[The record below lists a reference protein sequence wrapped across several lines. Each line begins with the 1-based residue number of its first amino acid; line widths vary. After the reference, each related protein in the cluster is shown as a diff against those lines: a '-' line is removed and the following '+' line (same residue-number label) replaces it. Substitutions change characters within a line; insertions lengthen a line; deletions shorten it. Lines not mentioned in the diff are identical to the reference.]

1 MLGDE
6 KLSTLAALPTPLP
19 PISSHEV
26 FTAEQWDNLLSI
38 CEVFLPDL
46 SSQAVP
52 SLATDRTI
60 QELRQILPE
69 LESPDL
75 IDEYLADT
83 VAGNADFKETLRRR
97 FVAHVPEDQVK
108 GLAFL
113 LSALNTKI
121 GSLAMTGSTKILH
134 TQSLPE
140 RSRIVLGWAN
150 SYIGALRALYQAA
163 ESLTRY
169 TWATQSTL
177 LHRLLDYPKVPKDIE
192 RHPGYEFEFLEFC
205 DQPEDEIVQVD
216 ADIVIVGSGCGA
228 GVVAEH
234 LSASLSDLPRKLR
247 ILVLEKSYHF
257 PSSHFPMDQTAAGNN
272 VQEGG
277 GGLIS
282 DDGSIAVL
290 AGSVFG
296 GGGTINWSASLQ
308 PSHHVRSDWATN
320 NQLPFVL
327 SQDFQAC
334 LDEVCGKMG
343 VCRTNDLGGLS
354 KIEQN
359 IPNSML
365 LESAR
370 RLGLAA
376 EVVPQNTAGKRHY
389 CGRCGMGCAS
399 ATKQGP
405 ANFWFPE
412 AAKNGVEFIEGCFV
426 EKICWDSAR
435 SDRKATGV
443 RATWTSRSRD
453 IVRKLKVNASYVI
466 VSSGTLQSPLLLH
479 RSGLTPEVN
488 KNIGSN
494 LHLHPTIN
502 VRGTYPQRI
511 DPWDGAI
518 LTSAM
523 TTLDNLDGKGHGP
536 KIEVML
542 GIPELMAAVLPFRP
556 QLSSTLLS
564 SALDW
569 RLRIGKHGH
578 SFTYIAIQ
586 RDHADPNNS
595 SKSYVYMD
603 PADPR
608 KVKISYTP
616 SLKDRQHLLE
626 GIIVAAKMH
635 FVMGADF
642 IDPTVPNILP
652 FERPSSKLRQSSKSS
667 SVESPNNQDQQ
678 HTNHAISP
686 EEAESDTKAFTSWL
700 STLTSSSSSCL
711 INPQTTRLGSA
722 HQMSTCRMSN
732 SPTTGVV
739 DPTGKIWGTENVYVA
754 DASILPSASGVNPM
768 VSTMAFG
775 LWVARGVV
783 GRVREGGRAGEKR
796 GGR

>member
-6 KLSTLAALPTPLP
+6 KLSTLASLPTPLP
-19 PISSHEV
+19 SISSHEV
-26 FTAEQWDNLLSI
+26 FTPEQWDNLLSI
-38 CEVFLPDL
+38 CEVFVPDL
-46 SSQAVP
+46 SSQAEP
-52 SLATDRTI
+52 NLATDRTI
-60 QELRQILPE
+60 EELRQILPE
-69 LESPDL
+69 SESPDL
-75 IDEYLADT
+75 IEKYLADT
-83 VAGNADFKETLRRR
+83 VAGNADFKEALRRR

-113 LSALNTKI
+113 LSALDTRI
-121 GSLAMTGSTKILH
+121 GSLAMTGTTKILH
-134 TQSLPE
+134 TQNLPE
-140 RSRIVLGWAN
+140 RSRIVLDWAN

-163 ESLTRY
+163 ESLT
-169 TWATQSTL
+169 
-177 LHRLLDYPKVPKDIE
+177 RLLDYPKVPKDIE
-192 RHPGYEFEFLEFC
+192 RHPGYEFEFLEFS
-205 DQPEDEIVQVD
+205 DQPEDKTVQVD

-308 PSHHVRSDWATN
+308 PSHHVRSDWATK

-334 LDEVCGKMG
+334 LDAVCGKMG
-343 VCRTNDLGGLS
+343 VCRANDLEGLS

-426 EKICWDSAR
+426 EKICWDSV
-435 SDRKATGV
+435 SSERKATGV
-443 RATWTSRSRD
+443 KAIWTSRSRD
-453 IVRKLKVNASYVI
+453 IIRKLKINASYVI

-556 QLSSTLLS
+556 QLSTTATTTTKSNGQTQSTTS
-564 SALDW
+564 LDW
-569 RLRIGKHGH
+569 RLRIAKHGH
-578 SFTYIAIQ
+578 SFTYIIIQ
-586 RDHADPNNS
+586 RDHADANNS
-595 SKSYVYMD
+595 PKSYVYMD

-652 FERPSSKLRQSSKSS
+652 FERPSTKLRRSGTALPTDK
-667 SVESPNNQDQQ
+667 DQQ
-678 HTNHAISP
+678 HTDMEDN
-686 EEAESDTKAFTSWL
+686 TAFTSWL
-700 STLTSSSSSCL
+700 STLTSTTSPSSSL

-722 HQMSTCRMSN
+722 HQMSTCRMSA
-732 SPTTGVV
+732 SPSTGVV
-739 DPTGKIWGTENVYVA
+739 DPSGRVWGTDNVYVA

-768 VSTMAFG
+768 VSTMAFA
-775 LWVARGVV
+775 LWVARGLV
-783 GRVREGGRAGEKR
+783 GRVGREVGRGAGEVDE
-796 GGR
+796 